1 LTRPAAGASADIER
15 YLLGRMSSREMA
27 AIETRL
33 FEDDQFALAV
43 EDGED
48 DLIDRYLHDELSA
61 ADRRAFEEHFAASPL
76 RQERIAF
83 RRVLPE
89 AVAGRA
95 TAGAVAAVR
104 PTPWRALPR
113 WAGLAAVLVLGLW
126 ILQRRPGP
134 LPPSPGVSPPI
145 TIGGSSPPS
154 SEPAAIDAPDL
165 VLRPGLLRSGGALP
179 RVTARSAA
187 VVRIDA
193 ELEEAS
199 RASLYVAAVRTV
211 EGRVV
216 WEGTGQPVGKDR
228 VRVIVPASALRPGDY
243 LLRVGVSGR
252 PGPESTEY
260 PFVVAP
266 PGAR

>member
-15 YLLGRMSSREMA
+15 YLLGRMSSRDMV
-27 AIETRL
+27 AIERRL

-43 EDGED
+43 EDAED
-48 DLIDRYLHDELSA
+48 DLIDRYLRDALSA
-61 ADRRAFEEHFAASPL
+61 EDRRAFEEHFAASPL

-83 RRVLPE
+83 RRVLPQ

-95 TAGAVAAVR
+95 TADAVAAAR

-134 LPPSPGVSPPI
+134 LPPSPDVSPPI
-145 TIGGSSPPS
+145 TIGGSSPPP

-179 RVTARSAA
+179 RVTFRPAA

-193 ELEEAS
+193 ELEETA
-199 RASLYVAAVRTV
+199 RARVYAAAVRTV

-216 WEGTGQPVGKDR
+216 WEGTGQPLDR
-228 VRVIVPASALRPGDY
+228 NRIRVVVPASALRPGDY
-243 LLRVGVSGR
+243 LLRIGVSGH

-266 PGAR
+266 PAAR